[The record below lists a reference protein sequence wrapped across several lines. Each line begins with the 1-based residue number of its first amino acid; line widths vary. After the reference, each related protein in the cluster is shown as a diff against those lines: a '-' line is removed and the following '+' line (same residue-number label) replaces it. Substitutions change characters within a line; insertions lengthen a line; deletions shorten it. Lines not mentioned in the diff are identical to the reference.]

1 MSLRLYGRYA
11 SGQLDQ
17 GLEPKRRVVGDDD
30 VHDVTLSVDPADREQ
45 VQILP
50 GRVDQ
55 LLDVSIADLLWAHGP
70 TGLLGLGH
78 ESGAQLRPVGARDLE
93 GFDGDRLGV
102 GAVSYT
108 HLRAHE
114 TR

>member
-17 GLEPKRRVVGDDD
+17 GCEAKRRVVGDDD

-45 VQILP
+45 VQVLP

-55 LLDVSIADLLWAHGP
+55 LLDVSIAGLLWAHRP
-70 TGLLGLGH
+70 AGLLGLGH
-78 ESGAQLRPVGARDLE
+78 ESGAQLRPVGARNLE
-93 GFDGDRLGV
+93 GLDDHCLL
-102 GAVSYT
+102 YT
-108 HLRAHE
+108 SPSPRD
-114 TR
+114 